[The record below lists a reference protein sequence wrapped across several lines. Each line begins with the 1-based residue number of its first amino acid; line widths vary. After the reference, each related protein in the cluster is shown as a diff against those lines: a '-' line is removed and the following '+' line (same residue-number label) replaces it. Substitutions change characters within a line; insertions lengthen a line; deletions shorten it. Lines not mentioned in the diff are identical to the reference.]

1 MFASQDDEIYF
12 ATLGRK
18 EKPEE
23 SEFVISDYVKWV
35 SLIDTLVK
43 QERGRRRVSHRLV
56 FLSSVNSL
64 INDYSQKTFALCE
77 RDKGYFSYYPYPTEY
92 NNSQTCDML
101 HKFSPVLHKIAFDW
115 TNVTPFNR
123 SAITVS
129 RLCKKSVNCI
139 LFTVVNIESHRVLA
153 IRN

>member
-43 QERGRRRVSHRLV
+43 QEREHEGGGVSHLV
-56 FLSSVNSL
+56 
-64 INDYSQKTFALCE
+64 C
-77 RDKGYFSYYPYPTEY
+77 FSC
-92 NNSQTCDML
+92 S
-101 HKFSPVLHKIAFDW
+101 
-115 TNVTPFNR
+115 
-123 SAITVS
+123 
-129 RLCKKSVNCI
+129 
-139 LFTVVNIESHRVLA
+139 
-153 IRN
+153 